1 MRPLH
6 YIQRQILNTL
16 LFAPEVKFNK
26 FSKELKIENNLL
38 TFHLKEL
45 ERAEL
50 VKKLQTGYSLTNK
63 GKEYANTM
71 DTDIAQVQK
80 QAKVSAV
87 SCVYRDAFGR
97 KKNEEIEFLIY
108 TRLKQPFYGHQG
120 FPSGKVK
127 WGEGIKEAC
136 RRELKE
142 ETGLIGEPICFRVNH
157 YRVFDK
163 STNELVEDK
172 IFFFFKI
179 KNPTGNLTPN
189 NEGDFH
195 WVKESE
201 IDAYI
206 QKPFESK
213 EHLLKILKEVTE
225 IGDTLRLSEI
235 KQYTDEF

>member
-1 MRPLH
+1 MKPLH
-6 YIQRQILNTL
+6 YIQRQILNML
-16 LFAPEVKFNK
+16 LFAPEIKFNK
-26 FSKELKIENNLL
+26 FSKEINIENNLL

-45 ERAEL
+45 ERTGL
-50 VKKLQTGYSLTNK
+50 IVKKDTGYILTNK

-87 SCVYRDAFGR
+87 SCVYRDLVGG
-97 KKNEEIEFLIY
+97 KKSKEVEFLIY

-127 WGEGIKEAC
+127 WGERIKEAC
-136 RRELKE
+136 VRELKE
-142 ETGLIGEPICFRVNH
+142 ETGLAGEPVCFRINH
-157 YRVFDK
+157 YRVYDK
-163 STNELVEDK
+163 LTNELVEDK

-179 KNPTGNLTPN
+179 KNPTGKLTPN

-195 WVKESE
+195 WVKESD
-201 IDAYI
+201 IDSFI

-213 EHLLKILKEVTE
+213 EHLLKILKEITSKDDE
-225 IGDTLRLSEI
+225 LKLSEI
-235 KQYTDEF
+235 RQHTDEF